1 MCIGSKGLHFEILF
15 FRTPESEN
23 EIAQKIEKPKKLG
36 PQEFSV
42 EKPKSNT
49 CCSNG
54 QNTGN

>member
-36 PQEFSV
+36 PQEF
-42 EKPKSNT
+42 
-49 CCSNG
+49 
-54 QNTGN
+54 